1 MNIMPIKIKLKTL
14 LINCRLFSNDVRY
27 NSLIISN
34 AINKHIKLIDI
45 YDYNQ
50 LSCDY
55 KSNMFNNIK
64 TYPIFI
70 LAKNGVYVIRPY
82 TDLSIKFNENSID
95 FSKWGFFKA
104 FYDDSIHHDR
114 HDWIMTIV
122 E

>member
-1 MNIMPIKIKLKTL
+1 MKIVPIEIKLKTL
-14 LINCRLFSNDVRY
+14 LINCHLFSNDVRY

-70 LAKNGVYVIRPY
+70 LAKTGVYVIRPHY
-82 TDLSIKFNENSID
+82 AQLSID

-104 FYDDSIHHDR
+104 FYPVRRKTSPFMAEI
-114 HDWIMTIV
+114 
-122 E
+122 

>member
-14 LINCRLFSNDVRY
+14 LINYHLFSNDVRY

-104 FYDDSIHHDR
+104 FYPVRLISPSFMAEI
-114 HDWIMTIV
+114 
-122 E
+122 